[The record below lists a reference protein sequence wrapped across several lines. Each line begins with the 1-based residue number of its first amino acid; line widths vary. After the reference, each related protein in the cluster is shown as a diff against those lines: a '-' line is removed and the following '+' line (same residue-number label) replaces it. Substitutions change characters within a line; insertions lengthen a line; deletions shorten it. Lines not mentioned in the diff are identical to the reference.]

1 VEVLKWMVWKV
12 RVVEKGESFMVLARA
27 GRVIRGIGVICE
39 WGDGGSSGGGEGD
52 EEVKGG

>member
-1 VEVLKWMVWKV
+1 M
-12 RVVEKGESFMVLARA
+12 EKGESFMVLARA